1 MKWEDEGILI
11 ACLIIGIPLAL
22 TAGMLVLLLDS
33 LRVGVPGWLLGFIPN
48 GRAETNLTERM

>member
-33 LRVGVPGWLLGFIPN
+33 LRVGVPSWLLGFIPN
-48 GRAETNLTERM
+48 GRAENS